1 MKTNLLILFLLL
13 VSPLLQAQPH
23 IAMLAKPGKTAVE
36 LRWAPLDFEAWQ
48 HGNKNGYVI
57 ERSTILK
64 NGKVLEPVER
74 KTLTPNP
81 IKVADKS
88 EWSKYENDNY
98 AMVAGECIFG
108 EYEDAETNFL
118 PLKAYKKRQDE
129 ERRFGFA

>member
-1 MKTNLLILFLLL
+1 MKTNLLIILSLLL
-13 VSPLLQAQPH
+13 AATSSQAQPY
-23 IAMLAKPGKTAVE
+23 LAALSKPGKAGIE
-36 LRWAPLDFEAWQ
+36 LRWSPMSYKAWQ
-48 HGNKNGYVI
+48 LGLSGGYMI
-57 ERSTILK
+57 ERVAVLR

-108 EYEDAETNFL
+108 EYEDAETNF
-118 PLKAYKKRQDE
+118 
-129 ERRFGFA
+129 F

>member
-1 MKTNLLILFLLL
+1 M
-13 VSPLLQAQPH
+13 
-23 IAMLAKPGKTAVE
+23 
-36 LRWAPLDFEAWQ
+36 
-48 HGNKNGYVI
+48 
-57 ERSTILK
+57 LK

-74 KTLTPNP
+74 KILTPNP

-118 PLKAYKKRQDE
+118 PLKAYKKRHDE
-129 ERRFGFA
+129 ERRFGFALYSADMSKVLKMDSLFLHNKLAQSKRM

>member
-1 MKTNLLILFLLL
+1 MKTNLLILSMLLL
-13 VSPLLQAQPH
+13 LATISLQAQPH
-23 IAMLAKPGKTAVE
+23 LAVLSKPGKACVE

-48 HGNKNGYVI
+48 HGNKNGYLI

-108 EYEDAETNFL
+108 ECKPTV
-118 PLKAYKKRQDE
+118 
-129 ERRFGFA
+129 